1 MQTSSEM
8 FNVISCLYQKKKSNV
23 LNLYCKL
30 SNSEVCISTLCF
42 DVPCYNKAKNY
53 LCKSHKYLK
62 NINFIYNLRH
72 CIYFNSNY
80 SKKLTKLH
88 VFGDL
93 CIYKCNNRIYKDIFC
108 KKHYMMKSVFYK
120 KILLQSNDTSETIKH
135 ILHPFFIKSN
145 IPYEKDKFTSDLIED
160 VNSYHVNVNTT
171 PTKDLFQL
179 VDIIF

>member
-1 MQTSSEM
+1 
-8 FNVISCLYQKKKSNV
+8 
-23 LNLYCKL
+23 
-30 SNSEVCISTLCF
+30 
-42 DVPCYNKAKNY
+42 
-53 LCKSHKYLK
+53 
-62 NINFIYNLRH
+62 
-72 CIYFNSNY
+72 
-80 SKKLTKLH
+80 
-88 VFGDL
+88 
-93 CIYKCNNRIYKDIFC
+93 
-108 KKHYMMKSVFYK
+108 MMKSVFYK